1 MLGYCMKCRERADN
15 KNPRV
20 AKTTKGKIIIL
31 IKCAVYD
38 TKKLRFIK
46 EQEACGL
53 FG

>member
-1 MLGYCMKCRERADN
+1 MKCRERADN

-31 IKCAVYD
+31 IKCVVHD

-46 EQEACGL
+46 EQDASGL